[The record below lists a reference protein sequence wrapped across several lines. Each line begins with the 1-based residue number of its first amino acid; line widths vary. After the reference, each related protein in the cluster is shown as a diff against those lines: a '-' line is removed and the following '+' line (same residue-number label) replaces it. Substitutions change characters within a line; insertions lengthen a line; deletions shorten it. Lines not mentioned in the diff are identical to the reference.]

1 MLDQGIGSVEVIN
14 FGDDRLTK
22 RGTTPVVVTAHV
34 VLRSEG
40 IGFGL
45 DQIGSDGTSTEVVST
60 KLVEGMQEVKT
71 VTKGL
76 VTEREGV
83 AVQANYQVIDPNLA
97 DLQDSVTQLPDKTFG
112 DKEVFNNNPDE
123 AFMPR

>member
-1 MLDQGIGSVEVIN
+1 M
-14 FGDDRLTK
+14 
-22 RGTTPVVVTAHV
+22 

-83 AVQANYQVIDPNLA
+83 AV
-97 DLQDSVTQLPDKTFG
+97 
-112 DKEVFNNNPDE
+112 
-123 AFMPR
+123 